1 MKTIAGKTKC
11 YKNFSDRFRFLS
23 PSRCCLFFIG
33 QRDTEKKLEV
43 AVCLSKNASK
53 QTNKKANNGTSD
65 KSNNFSKIEL
75 IFVFVLIKRI
85 VIKEKELKLGEVS
98 KLIFISSQHLAL
110 RHKRQHGANLYL
122 PESYIIPGGEGDDS
136 EWGDW
141 GTPSECSRTCGGGV
155 AHQTRE
161 CLNIGRD
168 GEPNCQGGS
177 KKYFS
182 CNTQDCPENDVDFRQ
197 QQCSQFDRT
206 PFEGVYY
213 NWVPYTKA
221 PNPCELNCMPRGER
235 FYYRH
240 RSKVTDGTRCNDQSV
255 DVCVD
260 GQCQVTTPQANHMC
274 LAHLSFPHLFT

>member
-1 MKTIAGKTKC
+1 MLILV
-11 YKNFSDRFRFLS
+11 SFLS
-23 PSRCCLFFIG
+23 PL
-33 QRDTEKKLEV
+33 
-43 AVCLSKNASK
+43 
-53 QTNKKANNGTSD
+53 
-65 KSNNFSKIEL
+65 
-75 IFVFVLIKRI
+75 
-85 VIKEKELKLGEVS
+85 
-98 KLIFISSQHLAL
+98 QHLVL

-122 PESYIIPGGEGDDS
+122 PESYVIPEGEGDDS
-136 EWGDW
+136 EWGPW

-168 GEPNCQGGS
+168 GEPKCQGGS

-182 CNTQDCPENDVDFRQ
+182 CNTQDCPENEPDFRQ

-206 PFEGVYY
+206 PFESVYY

-240 RSKVTDGTRCNDQSV
+240 KSKVIDGTRCNDQSV

-260 GQCQVTTPQANHMC
+260 GQCQVNISHAKSNRV
-274 LAHLSFPHLFT
+274 LFLISFFLR